1 MKILSVTKYI
11 AICATGILFL
21 VGCGGSGDSTI
32 STSPSSLKANVV
44 KAVAGGFNAKS
55 TGQSQGGSGKR
66 IARREGDPV
75 TYDSF
80 YELYVKDVSSDALN
94 YRIDYFLDQALT
106 QPAGFQSKTSTVSD
120 GGFTSNG
127 TINIT
132 AGSRSGYTA
141 EITTSYIGT
150 RLEFSFNGTDPK
162 VGSFTAT
169 RFFQDGAG
177 EYRTTDT
184 DLQGVKRE
192 YIASYAADG
201 TSRVEY
207 DSPTSFRYT
216 LNYAADQS
224 GTGTVT
230 GDNALLPA
238 TVQWN
243 SEGTGDIT
251 FADGTKVSFENFN
264 FNQI

>member
-1 MKILSVTKYI
+1 MKILSVTKNL
-11 AICATGILFL
+11 AVFATGILML
-21 VGCGGSGDSTI
+21 VGCGGSGDATP
-32 STSPSSLKANVV
+32 TPSPSSLKANVV

-75 TYDSF
+75 SYDSF
-80 YELYVKDVSSDALN
+80 YELYVKDVSTDALN
-94 YRIDYFLDQALT
+94 YRIDYFLDEALT
-106 QPAGFQSKTSTVSD
+106 QPAGFQTKTSTVSD

-141 EITTSYIGT
+141 EISTSYISS
-150 RLEFSFNGTDPK
+150 RLEFSFTGTDPK

-169 RFFQDGAG
+169 GFFQDGAG

-207 DSPTSFRYT
+207 DSPSSFRYT

-230 GDNALLPA
+230 GNSPLLPA

-243 SEGTGDIT
+243 TEGTGDIT